1 MRIVYVEDNRP
12 NQSLIERIVRTG
24 HHQVFPYSTAEDALH
39 NFDRDQPDILLVDV
53 ELAGPMNGLDMVRHL
68 RAGGYHQ
75 LIVAIT
81 AVATEQECMDAG
93 CDAYFVKPVAI
104 GSLWQLIDQYATT
117 L

>member
-12 NQSLIERIVRTG
+12 NQSLIERIVKTG
-24 HHQVFPYSTAEDALH
+24 HHQIFAYSTAEDALY
-39 NFDRDQPDILLVDV
+39 NIERDQPDILLVDV
-53 ELAGPMNGLDMVRHL
+53 ELAGPMNGLDMVRQL
-68 RAGGYHQ
+68 RASGYHQ

-104 GSLWQLIDQYATT
+104 GSLRELIDHYSTT
-117 L
+117 M

>member
-12 NQSLIERIVRTG
+12 DQSRIERIVRTG

-39 NFDRDQPDILLVDV
+39 NLSRDQPDMLLVDV

-68 RAGGYHQ
+68 RANDYHQ

-93 CDAYFVKPVAI
+93 CDAYFVKPVAV
-104 GSLWQLIDQYATT
+104 GRLWELIEHYSTT
-117 L
+117 M